1 MIHISKRFEC
11 ASHDDDHITRM
22 WCWSDVPYFIMQI
35 LQSPGVFI
43 KIIFPDLNCLFVLY
57 VLLVMV
63 CFSLSLSFSFSFPF
77 LPLSLSLFLPPF
89 FSLLSLPLPLLYST
103 LERKSRRLI
112 AQDGWSPPSFDSS
125 CVRLV
130 LYQDHEG
137 RGKKQI
143 FDTKAHLAS
152 LSSQDAPETNVRKL
166 AY

>member
-1 MIHISKRFEC
+1 MIHISKRFEY

-22 WCWSDVPYFIMQI
+22 WCWSDVPISSCRYCS
-35 LQSPGVFI
+35 LQVYSLISFSQTLSLCVICTTCYGVFLSLS
-43 KIIFPDLNCLFVLY
+43 FFFFLSPP
-57 VLLVMV
+57 
-63 CFSLSLSFSFSFPF
+63 FSLSLPLF
-77 LPLSLSLFLPPF
+77 LPLF

-152 LSSQDAPETNVRKL
+152 LSSQDTPETNVRKL

>member
-1 MIHISKRFEC
+1 MMMTILPECGVGLMLPISSCRYC
-11 ASHDDDHITRM
+11 S
-22 WCWSDVPYFIMQI
+22 
-35 LQSPGVFI
+35 LQVYSLKSFSQTLSLCVVCTTCYGVF
-43 KIIFPDLNCLFVLY
+43 LSLFL
-57 VLLVMV
+57 
-63 CFSLSLSFSFSFPF
+63 FLSLSPF
-77 LPLSLSLFLPPF
+77 LPLSPPSPPS
-89 FSLLSLPLPLLYST
+89 FSLLSLPLLYST

-152 LSSQDAPETNVRKL
+152 LSSQDTPETNVRKL

>member
-35 LQSPGVFI
+35 LQSQGVFI
-43 KIIFPDLNCLFVLY
+43 KIIFPDLVSLCCMY
-57 VLLVMV
+57 YLLWSVSL
-63 CFSLSLSFSFSFPF
+63 SLSLSFS
-77 LPLSLSLFLPPF
+77 LSLSPSLSPF
-89 FSLLSLPLPLLYST
+89 SSPSFSLLSLPLPLLYST

-152 LSSQDAPETNVRKL
+152 LSSQDTPETNVRKL